1 MPASEARQ
9 HAESAST
16 AAMKILVVDDHSLI
30 TDALSVLFMDLD
42 PSAEVIT
49 TRTAEGALK
58 IQEEQ
63 PELDLVVLD
72 LGIPGVQGTALLEA
86 MVAKSPEMK
95 ILVLSGNQDQRNV
108 MRVLQLGAAG
118 FVPKSMASDT
128 LLSAVKFV
136 LSGGVYIPADLLE
149 EVNRAGIF
157 GNSERVRD
165 HDAGRVELT
174 ERQEQVLQ
182 LLARGAPIKII
193 CRELGLSEGTVKTH
207 VTAIY
212 RAFGASN
219 RTEALLAARRHGY
232 DIG

>member
-1 MPASEARQ
+1 
-9 HAESAST
+9 
-16 AAMKILVVDDHSLI
+16 
-30 TDALSVLFMDLD
+30 
-42 PSAEVIT
+42 
-49 TRTAEGALK
+49 
-58 IQEEQ
+58 
-63 PELDLVVLD
+63 
-72 LGIPGVQGTALLEA
+72 
-86 MVAKSPEMK
+86 
-95 ILVLSGNQDQRNV
+95 
-108 MRVLQLGAAG
+108 
-118 FVPKSMASDT
+118 VPKSMASDT

-149 EVNRAGIF
+149 EVNRVELAG
-157 GNSERVRD
+157 SPERSRD
-165 HDAGRVELT
+165 AAAGRVELT

-212 RAFGASN
+212 RAFNASN

>member
-1 MPASEARQ
+1 
-9 HAESAST
+9 
-16 AAMKILVVDDHSLI
+16 MKILVVDDHSLI
-30 TDALSVLFMDLD
+30 TDALSVLFLDLD
-42 PSAEVIT
+42 PEAEVIT
-49 TRTAEGALK
+49 TRTAESAL
-58 IQEEQ
+58 QLQ
-63 PELDLVVLD
+63 QQHSDLDLVVLD
-72 LGIPGVQGTALLEA
+72 LGLPGVSGTSLLEA
-86 MVAKSPEMK
+86 MVAQAPEMK
-95 ILVLSGNQDQRNV
+95 ILVLSGQQDQRNV

-118 FVPKSMASDT
+118 FVPKSMASET

-149 EVNRAGIF
+149 EVNRSGMFAAPD
-157 GNSERVRD
+157 RQRD
-165 HDAGRVELT
+165 AAPSRVELT

-212 RAFGASN
+212 RAFNASN

>member
-1 MPASEARQ
+1 
-9 HAESAST
+9 
-16 AAMKILVVDDHSLI
+16 MKILVVDDHSLI
-30 TDALSVLFMDLD
+30 TDALSVLFLDLD
-42 PSAEVIT
+42 PTAEVLT
-49 TRTAEGALK
+49 TRTAEGGMEMLN
-58 IQEEQ
+58 QH
-63 PELDLVVLD
+63 PDLDLVVLD
-72 LGIPGVQGTALLEA
+72 LGMPGVSGTSLLES
-86 MVAKSPEMK
+86 MVAHSPELK
-95 ILVLSGNQDQRNV
+95 ILVLSGQQDPRNV

-128 LLSAVKFV
+128 LLAAVKFV

-149 EVNRAGIF
+149 EVNRVAMIGTP
-157 GNSERVRD
+157 ERSRD
-165 HDAGRVELT
+165 SAASRVELT

-212 RAFGASN
+212 RAFNASN

>member
-1 MPASEARQ
+1 
-9 HAESAST
+9 
-16 AAMKILVVDDHSLI
+16 MKILVVDDHSLI
-30 TDALSVLFMDLD
+30 TTALSMLFLDLD
-42 PSAEVIT
+42 PEAEVLT
-49 TRTAEGALK
+49 TRTADSAL
-58 IQEEQ
+58 QLQ
-63 PELDLVVLD
+63 QQHPDLDLVVLD
-72 LGIPGVQGTALLEA
+72 LGLPGVTGTALLEA
-86 MVAKSPEMK
+86 MVAHAPEMK
-95 ILVLSGNQDQRNV
+95 ILVLSGQQDPRNV

-118 FVPKSMASDT
+118 FVPKSMGDTT
-128 LLSAVKFV
+128 LLDAVKFV

-149 EVNRAGIF
+149 EVNRVNMVATPDRPRESG
-157 GNSERVRD
+157 S
-165 HDAGRVELT
+165 GRVELT

>member
-1 MPASEARQ
+1 
-9 HAESAST
+9 
-16 AAMKILVVDDHSLI
+16 MKILVVDDHSLI
-30 TDALSVLFMDLD
+30 TDALSVLFLDLD
-42 PSAEVIT
+42 PQAEVIT
-49 TRTAEGALK
+49 TRTAESAL
-58 IQEEQ
+58 QLQ
-63 PELDLVVLD
+63 QQNLDLDLVVLD
-72 LGIPGVQGTALLEA
+72 LGLPGVSGTSLLEA
-86 MVAKSPEMK
+86 MVAQAPEMK
-95 ILVLSGNQDQRNV
+95 ILVLSGQQDQRNV

-118 FVPKSMASDT
+118 FVPKSMASET

-149 EVNRAGIF
+149 EVNRSGMFATPDRPREAGTSRI
-157 GNSERVRD
+157 
-165 HDAGRVELT
+165 ELT

-212 RAFGASN
+212 RAFNASN

-232 DIG
+232 DVG

>member
-1 MPASEARQ
+1 
-9 HAESAST
+9 
-16 AAMKILVVDDHSLI
+16 MKILVVDDHSLI
-30 TDALSVLFMDLD
+30 TDALSVLFLDLD
-42 PSAEVIT
+42 PEAEVIT
-49 TRTAEGALK
+49 TRTAESALEL
-58 IQEEQ
+58 QQ
-63 PELDLVVLD
+63 QHPDLDLVVLD
-72 LGIPGVQGTALLEA
+72 LGLPGVSGTSLLEA
-86 MVAKSPEMK
+86 MVAQAPEMK
-95 ILVLSGNQDQRNV
+95 ILVLSGQQDPRNV

-128 LLSAVKFV
+128 LLAAVKFV

-149 EVNRAGIF
+149 EVNRVAMIGTP
-157 GNSERVRD
+157 ERPREVG
-165 HDAGRVELT
+165 ATRVELT
-174 ERQEQVLQ
+174 ERQEQVLH

-212 RAFGASN
+212 RAFNASN

>member
-1 MPASEARQ
+1 
-9 HAESAST
+9 
-16 AAMKILVVDDHSLI
+16 MKILVVDDHSLI
-30 TDALSVLFMDLD
+30 TDALSVLFLDLD
-42 PSAEVIT
+42 PATEVLT
-49 TRTAEGALK
+49 SRTAEGGMEML
-58 IQEEQ
+58 QNN
-63 PELDLVVLD
+63 PDLDLVVLD
-72 LGIPGVQGTALLEA
+72 LGMPGVSGTSLLES
-86 MVAKSPEMK
+86 MVAHAPEMK
-95 ILVLSGNQDQRNV
+95 ILVLSGQQDPRNV

-128 LLSAVKFV
+128 LLDAVKFV

-149 EVNRAGIF
+149 EVNRVAMIGTPERPREAAGSRI
-157 GNSERVRD
+157 
-165 HDAGRVELT
+165 ELT
-174 ERQEQVLQ
+174 ERQEQVLH

-212 RAFGASN
+212 RAFNASN

>member
-1 MPASEARQ
+1 
-9 HAESAST
+9 
-16 AAMKILVVDDHSLI
+16 MKILVVDDHSLI
-30 TDALSVLFMDLD
+30 TDALSVLFLDLD
-42 PSAEVIT
+42 PAAEVLT
-49 TRTAEGALK
+49 TRTAEGGMELLEK
-58 IQEEQ
+58 N
-63 PELDLVVLD
+63 PDLDLVVLD
-72 LGIPGVQGTALLEA
+72 LGMPGVSGTSLLEA
-86 MVAKSPEMK
+86 MVAHSPEMK
-95 ILVLSGNQDQRNV
+95 ILVLSGQQDPRNV

-128 LLSAVKFV
+128 LLAAVKFV

-149 EVNRAGIF
+149 EVNRVAMIGTP
-157 GNSERVRD
+157 ERPREVG
-165 HDAGRVELT
+165 ATRVELT
-174 ERQEQVLQ
+174 ERQEQVLH

-212 RAFGASN
+212 RAFNASN

>member
-1 MPASEARQ
+1 
-9 HAESAST
+9 
-16 AAMKILVVDDHSLI
+16 MKILVVDDHSLI
-30 TDALSVLFMDLD
+30 TDALSVLFLDLD
-42 PSAEVIT
+42 PAAEVLT
-49 TRTAEGALK
+49 TRTAEGAMDLLEK
-58 IQEEQ
+58 NAD
-63 PELDLVVLD
+63 LDLVVLD
-72 LGIPGVQGTALLEA
+72 LGMPGVSGTSLLES
-86 MVAKSPEMK
+86 MVAHSPEMK
-95 ILVLSGNQDQRNV
+95 ILVLSGQQDPRNV

-128 LLSAVKFV
+128 LLAAVKFV

-149 EVNRAGIF
+149 EVNRVAMIGTP
-157 GNSERVRD
+157 ERPREVG
-165 HDAGRVELT
+165 ATRVELT

-212 RAFGASN
+212 RAFNASN

-232 DIG
+232 DVG

>member
-1 MPASEARQ
+1 
-9 HAESAST
+9 
-16 AAMKILVVDDHSLI
+16 MKILVVDDHSLI
-30 TDALSVLFMDLD
+30 TDALSILFLDLD
-42 PSAEVIT
+42 PDAEVLT
-49 TRTAEGALK
+49 TRTAEGAMEMLN
-58 IQEEQ
+58 QHGD
-63 PELDLVVLD
+63 LDLVVLD
-72 LGIPGVQGTALLEA
+72 LGMPGVSGTSLLES
-86 MVAKSPEMK
+86 MVAHSPEMK
-95 ILVLSGNQDQRNV
+95 ILVLSGQQDPRNV

-128 LLSAVKFV
+128 LLAAVKFV
-136 LSGGVYIPADLLE
+136 LSGGVYIPADLLD
-149 EVNRAGIF
+149 EVNRVAMIGTP
-157 GNSERVRD
+157 ERAREQG
-165 HDAGRVELT
+165 ATRVELT

-212 RAFGASN
+212 RAFNASN

>member
-1 MPASEARQ
+1 
-9 HAESAST
+9 
-16 AAMKILVVDDHSLI
+16 MKILVVDDHSLI
-30 TDALSVLFMDLD
+30 TDALSVLFLDLD
-42 PSAEVIT
+42 PAAEVLT
-49 TRTAEGALK
+49 TRTADGGMDLLEK
-58 IQEEQ
+58 N
-63 PELDLVVLD
+63 PDLDLVVLD
-72 LGIPGVQGTALLEA
+72 LGMPGVSGTSLLES
-86 MVAKSPEMK
+86 MVAHSPEMK
-95 ILVLSGNQDQRNV
+95 ILVLSGQQDPRNV

-128 LLSAVKFV
+128 LLAAVKFV

-149 EVNRAGIF
+149 EVNRVAMIGTP
-157 GNSERVRD
+157 ERPREVS
-165 HDAGRVELT
+165 ATRVELT
-174 ERQEQVLQ
+174 ERQEQVLH

-212 RAFGASN
+212 RAFNANN

>member
-1 MPASEARQ
+1 
-9 HAESAST
+9 
-16 AAMKILVVDDHSLI
+16 MKILVVDDHSLI
-30 TDALSVLFMDLD
+30 TDALSVLFLDLD
-42 PSAEVIT
+42 PSAEVLT
-49 TRTAEGALK
+49 TRTAEGAMQMLE
-58 IQEEQ
+58 QE
-63 PELDLVVLD
+63 PDLDLVVLD
-72 LGIPGVQGTALLEA
+72 LGLPGVSGTSLLEA
-86 MVAKSPEMK
+86 MVGHSPELK

-149 EVNRAGIF
+149 EVNRAGLLS
-157 GNSERVRD
+157 SERSREGD
-165 HDAGRVELT
+165 SSRVELT

>member
-1 MPASEARQ
+1 
-9 HAESAST
+9 
-16 AAMKILVVDDHSLI
+16 MKILVVDDHSLI
-30 TDALSVLFMDLD
+30 TDALSVLFLDLD
-42 PSAEVIT
+42 PGAEVIT
-49 TRTAEGALK
+49 TRTAESALQLQ
-58 IQEEQ
+58 QEHQ
-63 PELDLVVLD
+63 DLDLVVLD
-72 LGIPGVQGTALLEA
+72 LGLPGVSGTSLLEA
-86 MVAKSPEMK
+86 MVAQAPEMK
-95 ILVLSGNQDQRNV
+95 ILVLSGQQDQRNV

-118 FVPKSMASDT
+118 FVPKSMASET

-149 EVNRAGIF
+149 EVNRSGMFAAPDRPREAG
-157 GNSERVRD
+157 
-165 HDAGRVELT
+165 AGRIELT

-212 RAFGASN
+212 RAFNASN

-232 DIG
+232 DVG

>member
-1 MPASEARQ
+1 
-9 HAESAST
+9 
-16 AAMKILVVDDHSLI
+16 MKILVVDDHSLI
-30 TDALSVLFMDLD
+30 TDALSVLFLDLD
-42 PSAEVIT
+42 PQAEVLT
-49 TRTAEGALK
+49 TRTAEGAM
-58 IQEEQ
+58 EQ
-63 PELDLVVLD
+63 LNQHPDLDLVVLD
-72 LGIPGVQGTALLEA
+72 LGMPGVSGTSLLEQ
-86 MVAKSPEMK
+86 MVAHSPELK
-95 ILVLSGNQDQRNV
+95 ILVLSGQQDPRNV

-128 LLSAVKFV
+128 LLAAVKFV

-149 EVNRAGIF
+149 EVNRVAMLGAP
-157 GNSERVRD
+157 ERSRD
-165 HDAGRVELT
+165 GSASRVELT

-212 RAFGASN
+212 RAFNASN

>member
-1 MPASEARQ
+1 
-9 HAESAST
+9 
-16 AAMKILVVDDHSLI
+16 MKILVVDDHSLI
-30 TDALSVLFMDLD
+30 TDALSVLFLDLD
-42 PSAEVIT
+42 PAAEVLT
-49 TRTAEGALK
+49 TRTAEGAMELLEK
-58 IQEEQ
+58 NAD
-63 PELDLVVLD
+63 LDLVVLD
-72 LGIPGVQGTALLEA
+72 LGMPGVSGTSLLES
-86 MVAKSPEMK
+86 MVAHSPEMK
-95 ILVLSGNQDQRNV
+95 ILVLSGQQDPRNV

-128 LLSAVKFV
+128 LLAAVKFV

-149 EVNRAGIF
+149 EVNRVAMIGTP
-157 GNSERVRD
+157 ERPREVG
-165 HDAGRVELT
+165 ATRVELT

-212 RAFGASN
+212 RAFNASN

-232 DIG
+232 DVG

>member
-1 MPASEARQ
+1 
-9 HAESAST
+9 
-16 AAMKILVVDDHSLI
+16 MKILVVDDHSLI
-30 TDALSVLFMDLD
+30 TDALSVLFLDLD

-72 LGIPGVQGTALLEA
+72 LGMPGVSGTALLEA
-86 MVAKSPEMK
+86 MVAKAPEMK
-95 ILVLSGNQDQRNV
+95 ILVLSGNQDQRSV

-118 FVPKSMASDT
+118 FVPKSMASET

-157 GNSERVRD
+157 GSSERLRD
-165 HDAGRVELT
+165 QDGRV
-174 ERQEQVLQ
+174 
-182 LLARGAPIKII
+182 
-193 CRELGLSEGTVKTH
+193 
-207 VTAIY
+207 
-212 RAFGASN
+212 N
-219 RTEALLAARRHGY
+219 
-232 DIG
+232 